1 MSRNKATAL
10 VLLMALS
17 GFLLGSIV
25 AWWLMTTFFL

>member
-17 GFLLGSIV
+17 GFLLGSVIG
-25 AWWLMTTFFL
+25 WWVVTAFFL